1 MDTVSDVGT
10 KKELQRVAVQL
21 FFDEETDRRPEPI
34 RDLVLK
40 GFGTCRIQTFTQGWN
55 LGFRND

>member
-1 MDTVSDVGT
+1 MDTVSDVVT

-34 RDLVLK
+34 RDLVLT
-40 GFGTCRIQTFTQGWN
+40 GFGTCRI
-55 LGFRND
+55 